1 MVSSNV
7 LYCTVE
13 RRWCTE
19 GVAARWRAHSRL
31 TRSRVHDVH
40 HLFVG
45 IGTSEGTL
53 KKREKERK
61 RQGET
66 LIGQLEKEVVRSAA
80 ECPCPPLGALPS
92 TVCGDEKETTF

>member
-1 MVSSNV
+1 M
-7 LYCTVE
+7 
-13 RRWCTE
+13 
-19 GVAARWRAHSRL
+19 
-31 TRSRVHDVH
+31 H

-45 IGTSEGTL
+45 IGTLGGNL
-53 KKREKERK
+53 KKWEKERK

-80 ECPCPPLGALPS
+80 ECPPPPPLGALPS